1 MKFFI
6 IIKENSERVKDKNF
20 RLVGGIPLWKHLVN
34 ELRGQDVYIDT
45 DSDKILD
52 ECQKIEH
59 ITAYAREQRHIG
71 LEGNGDFK
79 VSPALLM
86 IERFLDERVE
96 DKNEIIITPHVT
108 SPYIKLKTIM
118 DASRYLGQGYDSVQ
132 ACTSHQEFAYYQG
145 TPINFDPNVVQKTQD
160 LEPILLG
167 NGAFFIF
174 TKKTFKENKNRTGKN
189 PFFYALQMPE
199 SIEIDTNEDL
209 ELAQRWAANGNN

>member
-6 IIKENSERVKDKNF
+6 IIKQHSERVKDKNF

-34 ELRGQDVYIDT
+34 ELTGQDVYIDT

-52 ECQKIEH
+52 ECQNIEH
-59 ITAYAREQRHIG
+59 VTAYAREQGHIN
-71 LEGNGDFK
+71 LELDASFK

-96 DKNEIIITPHVT
+96 DENEVIITPHVT

-118 DASRYLGQGYDSVQ
+118 DASLYLNQGYDSVQ

-145 TPINFDPNVVQKTQD
+145 APINFDQTVIQKTQD

-174 TKKTFKENKNRTGKN
+174 KKGTFKECKNRTGKN
-189 PFFYALQMPE
+189 PYFYPIPFPE
-199 SIEIDTNEDL
+199 SIEIDTHEDL
-209 ELAQRWAANGNN
+209 EIAKKWSRIL

>member
-59 ITAYAREQRHIG
+59 ITAYARERDHIN
-71 LEGNGDFK
+71 LEADASFK

-96 DKNEIIITPHVT
+96 DENEVVITPHVT

-118 DASRYLGQGYDSVQ
+118 DASRHLDQGYDSVQ
-132 ACTSHQEFAYYQG
+132 ACTSHQEFAYYRG
-145 TPINFDPNVVQKTQD
+145 APINFDPNVVQKTQD

-174 TKKTFKENKNRTGKN
+174 TKGTFKECKNRTGKN
-189 PFFYALQMPE
+189 PYFYPIPFPE
-199 SIEIDTNEDL
+199 SIEIDTYEDL
-209 ELAQRWAANGNN
+209 EMAKKWSRVL